1 VRPYTPAVPYELP
14 EETSTDRRR
23 LIWRWVSIGLV
34 ALLAGLLAYLAYVGF
49 AGSAQAVEPPS
60 PSRDCRT
67 PAIAYGWTYEV
78 INYDPGNDLALRTL
92 DDPTDCSVQLAPAG
106 DALVTSDGIG
116 LAGWYI
122 PAASEVGEDG
132 PTVVLVHDYGGN
144 KSSMLA
150 TAAILHDRYN
160 LVLFDLRNH
169 GQSLST
175 SSTAGLLERLDVRAV
190 IDWLEARK
198 HPTTIGLL
206 GVGMGGAAAINE
218 AVVDSRVDALVLDS
232 THATLANA
240 IQARLEQQG
249 YPLSL
254 PGAWAVL
261 FGGLVRTGQD
271 MTAAD
276 PVQVAERYGAD
287 RPLLVIGGG
296 QDRLIGSHDT
306 QEIADAALG
315 GGSDVQMQ
323 TCEPAGHDQSIEA
336 CSDDYRSWVLGFFDG
351 AL

>member
-1 VRPYTPAVPYELP
+1 VPYELP
-14 EETSTDRRR
+14 EETRTDRRR
-23 LIWRWVSIGLV
+23 MIWRWVSIGLV
-34 ALLAGLLAYLAYVGF
+34 VLLVALLAYLAYIGY
-49 AGSAQAVEPPS
+49 AGSGQAVEPPS

-67 PAIAYGWTYEV
+67 PAMRFGWTYEV
-78 INYDPGNDLALRTL
+78 INYDPGSDLALRNL
-92 DDPTDCSVQLAPAG
+92 PDPTDCQVRPAPAG
-106 DALVTSDGIG
+106 DALVTSDEIR

-122 PAASEVGEDG
+122 PAASGIGADG
-132 PTVVLVHDYGGN
+132 PTIVLAHGYSGN
-144 KSSMLA
+144 KSTMLD

-160 LVLFDLRNH
+160 LVLFDFRNH
-169 GQSLST
+169 GQSQDT
-175 SSTAGLLERLDVRAV
+175 NTTVGLLERLDVRAV

-198 HPTTIGLL
+198 HPATIGVL
-206 GVGMGGAAAINE
+206 GVSMGGAAAINE

-254 PGAWAVL
+254 PAAWSIL

-276 PVQVAERYGAD
+276 PVQVAERYGAG
-287 RPLLVIGGG
+287 RPLLVIGAGK
-296 QDRLIGSHDT
+296 DRAIGSHDT
-306 QEIADAALG
+306 QEIADAALAG
-315 GGSDVQMQ
+315 GADVQLHV
-323 TCEPAGHDQSIEA
+323 CPDAGHAESISA
-336 CSDDYRSWVLGFFDG
+336 CPDDYRSWVLGFFDS